1 MNLIARLME
10 PNGREGP
17 HLSPAGPSLPG
28 QGHGQE
34 NKSKMKTC
42 AQKLYSGSRGPTN
55 NFEGTGCPCAE
66 CHNPHP
72 NCTTVHSVILVCC
85 GQPCLGSKP
94 GADIPHTE
102 GLDKSYAW
110 VNCVHLI
117 LAKSSGCH
125 TAALGAEVSS

>member
-1 MNLIARLME
+1 MNLIAWLME

-17 HLSPAGPSLPG
+17 HPSLTGPSLPS
-28 QGHGQE
+28 QGHGPE
-34 NKSKMKTC
+34 NKSKMKTYDQELC
-42 AQKLYSGSRGPTN
+42 TRSRGPPN
-55 NFEGTGCPCAE
+55 NFEGTGRPCAE

-72 NCTTVHSVILVCC
+72 KCITVHSVILGCC
-85 GQPCLGSKP
+85 GQLCLGSKP

-102 GLDKSYAW
+102 GLDKSCAW
-110 VNCVHLI
+110 VNCGRLI